1 MTTEDRHQYWQQ
13 CLIDWQVSSLWG
25 AAYCKQHSITY
36 HQFTYWRRKLLE
48 DDLNQQQGSAGF
60 TRVTAIEPQPLIT
73 HPELTLTL
81 PSGVVITGL
90 HVGNVDVLGAIL
102 RQL

>member
-13 CLIDWQVSSLWG
+13 CLIDWQVSTLSG

-48 DDLNQQQGSAGF
+48 NEGDQHKDTAGF
-60 TRVTAIEPQPLIT
+60 TRVTAIGPRPFIT
-73 HPELTLTL
+73 QPELTLTL
-81 PSGVVITGL
+81 PSGVAITGL
-90 HVGNVDVLGAIL
+90 HAGNIDVLGAIL

>member
-1 MTTEDRHQYWQQ
+1 MTTKDRHQYWQQ
-13 CLIDWQVSSLWG
+13 CIIDWQASALSG

-48 DDLNQQQGSAGF
+48 EGLNQQQSSAGF
-60 TRVTAIEPQPLIT
+60 TRVTAIEPQPFIT
-73 HPELTLTL
+73 QPELTLTL
-81 PSGVVITGL
+81 PSGVAITGL
-90 HVGNVDVLGAIL
+90 HAGNIDVLGAIL

>member
-1 MTTEDRHQYWQQ
+1 MRLTR
-13 CLIDWQVSSLWG
+13 SASLSG

-60 TRVTAIEPQPLIT
+60 TRVTAIEPRPLIT